1 MLSSIIKDLMDPLLS
16 VDYAWDKMQKILSR
30 RCVIQQLSVI
40 NGALMNKMK
49 ICIILDVFVL
59 LVQVWNSEI
68 A

>member
-40 NGALMNKMK
+40 NDVLMNKIK
-49 ICIILDVFVL
+49 LCIILDVFA
-59 LVQVWNSEI
+59 LVIQVWNSKI